1 LSYDLRIIAATSAE
15 WADWLAVARHDF
27 YHTAAYHLLGQ
38 QCGEGEALLAVYG
51 DRCRFLAWPH
61 LRRPVSECAG
71 LEDSTFYDV
80 GSVYGYP
87 GPILHNAAGAD
98 TFLERAWTALVEWWR
113 SQRVVSVFT
122 RCHPFQENQFWQ
134 RPAIATPVLVESP
147 GSLDCLYRGVVPV
160 GQTVSIDLTL
170 PDSEVPRYYK
180 KILRQEI
187 GAGRR
192 QGLRTAVD
200 DDWTT
205 LPDFIELYQ
214 QTMSRNHAS
223 AKYFFSHDYFRRL
236 RKALGPHGRLMVTR
250 LEDTVAAA
258 MIVVEYQGLVHAH
271 LAGSNDELKRLSPLK
286 VLLDDVRRWAQE
298 RGDRVFHLGGGRS
311 GKDDSLLAFKGRF
324 SPRRH
329 EFYIGKWVL
338 EPRVY
343 RELCDQRDAYVQK
356 AGLVSEDDDFFPR
369 YRTHLSSPAAPAD
382 SPGPSIQLSPR
393 SKPLMPSQ
401 PRTRINLLFTSVGRR
416 VELLRAFRRA
426 YSALRLG
433 GILVGIDVDP
443 LAPGMQVVDKGYIVP
458 PVHSSEYVPTLE
470 AICRAEEIDLVLPLI
485 DPDIRILACARPM
498 LEAIGV
504 AVGAVSVSAADIT
517 ADKWRT
523 HQFFE
528 TLDLPTPPSWL
539 PAQILETD
547 PQYPLFIK
555 PRGGSAGKD
564 GFRVENRRELE
575 FFLDYVPNPMVQKCI
590 EGPEITTDVLCDLD
604 GTLLGVVSRRRI
616 EVRSGE
622 VAKGVTVRCQPVID
636 ACVRIARDLPAVGP
650 ITVQCLMQGD
660 TPCFTEIN
668 ARLGGGIPLGI
679 AAGFDVPLLLL
690 GRCAGMPVGP
700 PPLGSYETGLH
711 ITRFDDSFFLEE
723 QRRVQIAGQHIELHR
738 NSAV

>member
-1 LSYDLRIIAATSAE
+1 MTDTPRYHPGFGNHVSTEAVPGALPPLIGWSAGAQSQGFEVLR
-15 WADWLAVARHDF
+15 DHGGLALF
-27 YHTAAYHLLGQ
+27 
-38 QCGEGEALLAVYG
+38 ALMFIWQIPH
-51 DRCRFLAWPH
+51 FLA
-61 LRRPVSECAG
+61 
-71 LEDSTFYDV
+71 
-80 GSVYGYP
+80 
-87 GPILHNAAGAD
+87 I
-98 TFLERAWTALVEWWR
+98 AWMY
-113 SQRVVSVFT
+113 Q
-122 RCHPFQENQFWQ
+122 
-134 RPAIATPVLVESP
+134 
-147 GSLDCLYRGVVPV
+147 
-160 GQTVSIDLTL
+160 
-170 PDSEVPRYYK
+170 
-180 KILRQEI
+180 
-187 GAGRR
+187 
-192 QGLRTAVD
+192 D
-200 DDWTT
+200 D
-205 LPDFIELYQ
+205 Y
-214 QTMSRNHAS
+214 
-223 AKYFFSHDYFRRL
+223 AK
-236 RKALGPHGRLMVTR
+236 G
-250 LEDTVAAA
+250 
-258 MIVVEYQGLVHAH
+258 
-271 LAGSNDELKRLSPLK
+271 
-286 VLLDDVRRWAQE
+286 
-298 RGDRVFHLGGGRS
+298 
-311 GKDDSLLAFKGRF
+311 
-324 SPRRH
+324 
-329 EFYIGKWVL
+329 
-338 EPRVY
+338 
-343 RELCDQRDAYVQK
+343 
-356 AGLVSEDDDFFPR
+356 
-369 YRTHLSSPAAPAD
+369 
-382 SPGPSIQLSPR
+382 
-393 SKPLMPSQ
+393 
-401 PRTRINLLFTSVGRR
+401 
-416 VELLRAFRRA
+416 
-426 YSALRLG
+426 
-433 GILVGIDVDP
+433 
-443 LAPGMQVVDKGYIVP
+443 GYI
-458 PVHSSEYVPTLE
+458 
-470 AICRAEEIDLVLPLI
+470 VLPLI